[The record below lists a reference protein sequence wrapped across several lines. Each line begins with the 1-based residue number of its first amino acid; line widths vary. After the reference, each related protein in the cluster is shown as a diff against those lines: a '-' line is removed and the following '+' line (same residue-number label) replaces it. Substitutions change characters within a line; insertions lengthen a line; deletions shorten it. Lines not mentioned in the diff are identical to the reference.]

1 VVSNQYLALSDRR
14 ILTLSN
20 DYQKYLK
27 FKNMIW
33 HIAKKDFLLNIISA
47 RFIVGFLLC
56 LILVPFTI
64 RVSIDEYKSQLRIYA
79 VDKERADKEW
89 KDIKV
94 YSNLKPQIIKYPE
107 PLSIFCKGISQNVGN
122 KVKIYL
128 QEYPLFPTGHASTR
142 DNPLLNAF
150 FSLDFITI
158 LIIILSLLAMVFS
171 YDLITRE
178 QEDGTLKLV
187 FTNQNSR
194 ISFLVGKVTGILIS
208 LLPILVFC
216 FLLSALLIVISPDI
230 KLQFTDWIRVAILF
244 VFSILYLLV
253 FILMGTLISAMV
265 KHSSTAIVLS
275 MLCWIWFVFLWP
287 VSGSYLSKSLVK
299 TELYDNVRNSLNDLD
314 KEYWKKEGEQWD
326 GIQKRLNM
334 KGTSWWNATGGEDGY
349 FETTG
354 SPSETMKFHLLLNTW
369 KEPVR
374 LSYAD
379 RKWAIQKKYL
389 DGLIRQQR
397 VEQNLSWLSPS
408 EIFGQAS
415 SCLCR
420 SSEKDFL
427 GYMDKVRRYREAIVS
442 YLKERKLFEAYIY
455 FTPQD
460 PATFVSTD
468 DYVKGNFKVP
478 DHFNTL
484 DLKDVPQ
491 FADQPAGLSE
501 SLKDALSGIAVF
513 IVISVLLL
521 LCSIL
526 VFNRYQLR

>member
-1 VVSNQYLALSDRR
+1 
-14 ILTLSN
+14 
-20 DYQKYLK
+20 
-27 FKNMIW
+27 MIW

-64 RVSIDEYKSQLRIYA
+64 MVGIDEYKSQLRIYTI
-79 VDKERADKEW
+79 DKEKAEKEW
-89 KDIKV
+89 KEIKV
-94 YSNLKPQIIKYPE
+94 YSNLKPQIVKYPE
-107 PLSIFCKGISQNVGN
+107 PLGIFYKGINQNLGN

-128 QEYPLFPTGHASTR
+128 QEYPLFLTGHAATR

-150 FSLDFITI
+150 FSLDFITVLTI
-158 LIIILSLLAMVFS
+158 VFSLLALVFS

-178 QEDGTLKLV
+178 REDGTLKLI
-187 FTNQNSR
+187 FTNQYSR
-194 ISFLVGKVTGILIS
+194 ISFLIGKITGLLIS
-208 LLPILVFC
+208 LIPILIFC
-216 FLLSALLIVISPDI
+216 FLLSALLIALSPDI
-230 KLQFTDWIRVAILF
+230 NFHVTDWIRVIVLF
-244 VFSILYLLV
+244 VFSILYLFV
-253 FILMGTLISAMV
+253 FILIGTLISGMV

-287 VSGSYLSKSLVK
+287 VSGSYLSKSLAK
-299 TELYDNVRNSLNDLD
+299 IDLYDNVKNSLNDLD
-314 KEYWKKEGEQWD
+314 KEYWKKEREQEH
-326 GIQKRLNM
+326 IILKELNM
-334 KGTSWWNATGGEDGY
+334 QGTSWWNATGGEDGY

-354 SPSETMKFHLLLNTW
+354 SPSESMKYLLLLHTW

-397 VEQNLSWLSPS
+397 MEQNLSWLSPS
-408 EIFGQAS
+408 EIFGQSA

-427 GYMDKVRRYREAIVS
+427 RYMDKIRRYREAIVA

-460 PATFVSTD
+460 PATFVSSAEC
-468 DYVKGNFKVP
+468 VKGNNKVP

-513 IVISVLLL
+513 IVLSVLLL